1 MNDTF
6 EFKDLFRFDR
16 MIAPKVIRIVYW
28 IGLILITLGSLGA
41 LIGGGAMMGAA
52 GMGSGLGHI
61 IGVILVYVIAVL
73 LWRIIM
79 EVYYVFFGIYDRL
92 GEIRDRLGDAEAD

>member
-1 MNDTF
+1 MNGDF

-16 MIAPKVIRIVYW
+16 MVAPKVIRIVYW
-28 IGLILITLGSLGA
+28 IGLILITLGALGSLV
-41 LIGGGAMMGAA
+41 GGGAMMGGA

-61 IGVILVYVIAVL
+61 IGVILVYVVAVL

-92 GEIRDRLGDAEAD
+92 GEIRDQLGKSESD